1 MMSDMQERLDQYL
14 SWLRDETAL
23 KELENGWF
31 EITTPNLDRHNDCLQ
46 IYVKQENGIYVL
58 KDDGYIISDLV
69 NSGCKLDSPKRQK
82 LLQMTLAGFGVEN
95 NGNDLTIRATKEN
108 FPIRKHNLLQAMLA
122 VNDLFYLAQPL
133 TMNLF
138 LEDVEEWMNLSE
150 IRYTPR
156 IKFTGTSG
164 YDHVFN
170 FVIPKSS
177 KQPER
182 ILQAISNPDR
192 SAAEDLAFKWIDT
205 RKTRDSD
212 SRCFAILNNQGREVS
227 SDVNEAL
234 ENYEIF
240 PIPWSSRDSAVESLA
255 A

>member
-31 EITTPNLDRHNDCLQ
+31 EITTPHLDRHNDCLQ
-46 IYVKQENGIYVL
+46 IYVKQENGTYVI
-58 KDDGYIISDLV
+58 KDDGYIINDLA

-95 NGNDLTIRATKEN
+95 NGSDLTIRATKEN
-108 FPIRKHNLLQAMLA
+108 FPVKKHNLLQAMLA

-133 TMNLF
+133 TASFF
-138 LEDVEEWMNLSE
+138 LEDVEAWMNLSE

-156 IKFTGTSG
+156 IKLTGTSG

-170 FVIPKSS
+170 FVIPRSS
-177 KQPER
+177 RQPER
-182 ILQAISNPDR
+182 ILQAINNPDR
-192 SAAEDLAFKWIDT
+192 SAAESLVFKWMDT
-205 RKTRDSD
+205 RQTRDSN
-212 SRCFAILNNQGREVS
+212 SRCFAILNNQDRTVS

-234 ENYEIF
+234 MNYEIS
-240 PIPWSSRDSAVESLA
+240 PIIWSNRDSAVESLA